1 MRNRLLGNRLFPLT
15 LLMST
20 LAVTGMLLGTSCTKN
35 AGAKPK
41 FVFKDAPKG
50 GVVAKIAGK
59 EISEEELLG
68 DSKIE
73 FFDLKKKEY
82 ELKMDRLNALMV
94 ELIIGEEAKKANMT
108 TDDFVNKKVL
118 KSDGKVS
125 DAEFKQFVKEKQ
137 VPEAQITPQIKERI
151 NSFIIS
157 QKKEKAI
164 QAYLASLT
172 KSNPVEVYF
181 QKPKMDIKIELGKA
195 PSIGSEKATVKVVAF
210 SDFQCPYCSRGAKT
224 IHDIKK
230 KYGNKVQIAF
240 KHFPLSFHKDA
251 KPVSEASMCINEQN
265 TDKFWKFHDVV
276 FENQKDMGNPDFIE
290 KQAQKVGADMNKFKA
305 CIAEKKYSGFVEEDM
320 KYGEKIGVRSTPTF
334 FVNGQIVQGA
344 LPIES
349 FSEIIDEALEDAKGS

>member
-1 MRNRLLGNRLFPLT
+1 VRNRFFGNRLFPLT
-15 LLMST
+15 LLT
-20 LAVTGMLLGTSCTKN
+20 CTILVTGMLVGSSCTN
-35 AGAKPK
+35 SASAKPK

-50 GVVAKIAGK
+50 GVVAKVGGK

-68 DSKIE
+68 ESKIE

-82 ELKMDRLNALMV
+82 ELKMERLNALMV
-94 ELIIGEEAKKANMT
+94 ELLIGQEAKKAGMT
-108 TDDFVNKKVL
+108 TEDYISKKIM
-118 KSDGKVS
+118 KGDSKVS

-151 NSFIIS
+151 NNFIIS
-157 QKKEKAI
+157 QKKEKVL
-164 QAYLASLT
+164 QAYLAGLT

-195 PSIGSEKATVKVVAF
+195 PAIGPEKASVKIVAF

-251 KPVSEASMCINEQN
+251 RPAAEASMCINEQSS
-265 TDKFWKFHDVV
+265 DKFWKFHDVV
-276 FENQKDMGNPDFIE
+276 FENQKDIGNADFLE
-290 KQAQKVGADMNKFKA
+290 KQAQKVGADMAKYKA
-305 CIAEKKYSGFVEEDM
+305 CMAEKKFASFVDDDM